1 MSSENSSQEPVE
13 PGAAPQGPRRLEVVS
28 ERIAPDR
35 KRRSS
40 AGLPQR
46 EYADLEPIPPIPEP
60 PPIPTAPPTNIGQ
73 RDLKVALVFE
83 VISRILAVRLFMMLA
98 VLGAFAL
105 GWKVSD
111 MWSAGVFG
119 VFSVGVVLP
128 MILLEYRVRGGQ

>member
-13 PGAAPQGPRRLEVVS
+13 PGAAQPPRRLEVVS

-40 AGLPQR
+40 AALPQR
-46 EYADLEPIPPIPEP
+46 EYEDLEPIPRIPEP
-60 PPIPTAPPTNIGQ
+60 PPTPTALAA
-73 RDLKVALVFE
+73 RDLQLARVFE
-83 VISRILAVRLFMMLA
+83 VFSRILAVRLFMMLA

-105 GWKVSD
+105 GWKVDD